1 MTSDRFSKQAL
12 KGPELNRDTSSYVL
26 SRIGDEWSMLIIMML
41 AEGPMRFNEL
51 KRSIGRIS

>member
-1 MTSDRFSKQAL
+1 MTIFGL

-26 SRIGDEWSMLIIMML
+26 SRIGDEWSVLIIMML

-51 KRSIGRIS
+51 KRSIRRIS